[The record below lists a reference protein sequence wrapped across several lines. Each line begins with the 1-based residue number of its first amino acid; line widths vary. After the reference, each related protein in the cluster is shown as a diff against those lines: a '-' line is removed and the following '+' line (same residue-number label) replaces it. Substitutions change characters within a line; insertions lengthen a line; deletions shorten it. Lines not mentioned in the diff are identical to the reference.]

1 MGVEQQALGL
11 TTAGAEALR
20 VKTEL
25 LNELQRAGIKL
36 TPEYAA
42 KVEELAHRSGEA
54 AAALEA
60 QAAAQAALVASLD
73 EVRGTAYDV
82 LGGYLSD
89 VRNGVSQTDA
99 LNNALNRVLDT
110 IIEIGLQNVI
120 KSVFGALGTT
130 QTGILD
136 GLVSALTGGS
146 FGGSKAVGGPVNA
159 GQIYRV
165 GERGPE
171 MFVPDVAGRIVPNHA
186 MAGGG
191 KGSVTVSMPISIDA
205 RGADEA
211 GLARVQQ
218 QLAQLRG
225 EIPRMVVT
233 SVANAKRR
241 NVQGI

>member
-1 MGVEQQALGL
+1 MDSPAKKAAEDLAKAYDQIVLSAEQRIAQMGVEQQALGL

-42 KVEELAHRSGEA
+42 KVEELAQRSGQA

-110 IIEIGLQNVI
+110 IIEIGLQNVV
-120 KSVFGALGTT
+120 KGLFGAPGTT

-136 GLVSALTGGS
+136 GLLSGAARRLLRRLQGRRRPGQCRPDLSRRRARPGNVRAGR
-146 FGGSKAVGGPVNA
+146 GGPHRA
-159 GQIYRV
+159 EPRHGGWWQGQRC
-165 GERGPE
+165 P
-171 MFVPDVAGRIVPNHA
+171 
-186 MAGGG
+186 
-191 KGSVTVSMPISIDA
+191 
-205 RGADEA
+205 
-211 GLARVQQ
+211 
-218 QLAQLRG
+218 
-225 EIPRMVVT
+225 
-233 SVANAKRR
+233 
-241 NVQGI
+241 